1 MEVIIY
7 VSLVFLLIFCVMAVM
22 SHSILKSAVYL
33 ALASVMLGVIMYVL
47 GAHWAAV
54 FEISVCSGLVT
65 VIFISAIS
73 LSKIKHDEIQK
84 LYEHKKRSAFLPAV
98 LIIGGVLIA
107 AAAMAADFTLPDAA
121 AALSEEFRETLWNTR
136 QADILGQ
143 IIAIL
148 AGGMAVVVLFQN
160 DEVKK

>member
-1 MEVIIY
+1 MDVIIY
-7 VSLVFLLIFCVMAVM
+7 VSLVFLLTFCIMTVM

-84 LYEHKKRSAFLPAV
+84 LYEHKKRMAYLPAA
-98 LIIGGVLIA
+98 LIIGGVFLVVA
-107 AAAMAADFTLPDAA
+107 ALATDFTLPSAA
-121 AALSEEFRETLWNTR
+121 AAVSEDFRETLWNSR

-143 IIAIL
+143 VIAIL
-148 AGGMAVVVLFQN
+148 AGGIAVVVLFQN